1 MASVGAVL
9 PANPVFAVVSVIIK
23 AFIPLLKYAVL
34 PLSELG
40 GAVENTVPS
49 EKTIPLPDLTIFRF
63 ALLTNILSELPVMLL
78 IVS

>member
-9 PANPVFAVVSVIIK
+9 PANPVLAVVSVITN

-40 GAVENTVPS
+40 GAVENTDPS
-49 EKTIPLPDLTIFRF
+49 AKIIPFPGLTIFKF

-78 IVS
+78 I